1 MSLQAMVAVMNA
13 VALDM
18 DIYERSVLIELANC
32 AAEDGTNAWPA
43 VGTLAARGRMSE
55 NRVRKALRALEDK
68 NVIRPTTVSQG
79 RRPTVYALNLGLL
92 ERHKRGDLKPLGAG
106 APDFDGPSP
115 RETEGRATPHA
126 VKGWKSPTLHRG
138 ASTPHRVGG
147 NPSPGEPEPV
157 QEPVQEPARPGA
169 RDPDGRAPGRRR
181 EGGERHRAPIEA
193 GAGLEAAGRIKIKAV
208 EPVRSRAF
216 DIWAGLVAAIVAR
229 REAEAVRTWVAGPG
243 VVEIAPDQRAC
254 VVFAGTVGRR
264 AREALEPILQ
274 RHGWRVVEAGTAW
287 AGEGV
292 AA

>member
-92 ERHKRGDLKPLGAG
+92 ERHQRGDLKPLGAG

-115 RETEGRATPHA
+115 RESEARATPHA
-126 VKGWKSPTLHRG
+126 VKGWRSPTLHRG

-181 EGGERHRAPIEA
+181 GEPQRPADHGRAE
-193 GAGLEAAGRIKIKAV
+193 LESWGMIKTVVHHPAAR
-208 EPVRSRAF
+208 PRAF
-216 DIWAGLVAAIVAR
+216 DIWAALVAALVAK
-229 REAEAVRTWVAGPG
+229 RELEAVRTWVAGPG
-243 VVEIAPDQRAC
+243 VAEIAPLHRAFS
-254 VVFAGTVGRR
+254 VTGGTVGRR